1 MWKTLLAFAA
11 AGVFTITVCAQER
24 AANPMTDVTGTW
36 AITIESHQ
44 LGLELDQKE
53 TRVEGVLHSMGQRIL
68 LVGTFADRRLI
79 LKGEP
84 TEGQPPPAK
93 DNGAGPITAT
103 MMDDG
108 TLSGELS
115 TNHGRHKFTAE
126 RLKKP

>member
-1 MWKTLLAFAA
+1 MLKCLLTFASACAFA
-11 AGVFTITVCAQER
+11 ITVSAQER
-24 AANPMTDVTGTW
+24 VANSITDVTGTW

-44 LGLELDQKE
+44 LGLELDQKD
-53 TRVEGVLHSMGQRIL
+53 TKVEGVLYAMGQRIL
-68 LVGTFADRRLI
+68 LVGTFADRQLI

-84 TEGQPPPAK
+84 SEDQPPSAK

-115 TNHGRHKFTAE
+115 TTHGRAKFTAE

>member
-1 MWKTLLAFAA
+1 MLTCLLTLAA
-11 AGVFTITVCAQER
+11 AFGFAITSSAQDG
-24 AANPMTDVTGTW
+24 AAKSITDVTGTW

-44 LGLELDQKE
+44 LGLELEQKD
-53 TRVEGVLHSMGQRIL
+53 TRVEGVLHAMGQRIL
-68 LVGTFADRRLI
+68 LVGTFADRKLV

-84 TEGQPPPAK
+84 IEGEPPAK
-93 DNGAGPITAT
+93 ENGAGPITAT

-115 TNHGRHKFTAE
+115 TNHGRAKFTAE